1 MSNLDKAKPAVAI
14 ELGGR
19 VRRVVFDLWA
29 ISIIEEERGEKFLLE
44 LKNLTIPKLLFL
56 LWAGLVSDSP
66 ELDGATSEDRRIAQ
80 KKVVDWVNAS
90 GLQIKQISKVVLEAF
105 KNSSPLSSEG
115 AESKNE
121 AGVSEI

>member
-66 ELDGATSEDRRIAQ
+66 ELDGVTSEERRAAQ
-80 KKVVDWVNAS
+80 KKVVEWVNAS
-90 GLQIKQISKVVLEAF
+90 GLKMEQVSKVVLEAF

-121 AGVSEI
+121 TSVSVM

>member
-56 LWAGLVSDSP
+56 LWASLVSDSP